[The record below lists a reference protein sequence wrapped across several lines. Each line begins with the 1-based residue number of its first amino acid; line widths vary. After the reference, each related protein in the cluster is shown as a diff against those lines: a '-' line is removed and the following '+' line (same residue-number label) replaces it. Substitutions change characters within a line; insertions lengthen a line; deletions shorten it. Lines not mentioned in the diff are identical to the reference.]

1 MEGKAI
7 VDAHQLIDQ
16 FMNTLIAKNPGET
29 EFHQAVREVS
39 ETIIP
44 FINANPRYQ
53 KKALLERLTEPDRLI
68 SFRVSWIDD
77 AGDIQVNKGE
87 SGTKVVFVKHNFKE
101 DEETGESVWRGMS
114 YKVWTVFNRE

>member
-53 KKALLERLTEPDRLI
+53 KKALLELLTENDRLI

-77 AGDIQVNKGE
+77 A
-87 SGTKVVFVKHNFKE
+87 
-101 DEETGESVWRGMS
+101 
-114 YKVWTVFNRE
+114 

>member
-44 FINANPRYQ
+44 FIKPIVHAVVNRIRSILILKSQ
-53 KKALLERLTEPDRLI
+53 KFL
-68 SFRVSWIDD
+68 
-77 AGDIQVNKGE
+77 
-87 SGTKVVFVKHNFKE
+87 VF
-101 DEETGESVWRGMS
+101 
-114 YKVWTVFNRE
+114 